1 MHIRII
7 ASLFA
12 LLVLTFPALAADR
25 LILSTGMREPW
36 TNSEQNGFHN
46 QLVAELF
53 RRLGL
58 EAQVVF
64 NPAASRALQLA
75 NDGIDDGLAGRITG
89 LSAEYPNLIQ
99 VPEPAFT
106 NDFVAASLPT
116 NAARVRKWSD
126 LPPYSVAY
134 ILGWQV
140 FENNL
145 AKTRDLTLVKDSK
158 QLLQLLASG
167 RAEFILHER
176 WQVLWHAH
184 ELGMGLAIQEPPL
197 NPVPMYIYL
206 HRRHAD
212 LVDKAAAEL
221 RAMKAD
227 GTHQAI
233 TNRAFADLLPRH

>member
-1 MHIRII
+1 MHRHFI
-7 ASLFA
+7 ASFFA
-12 LLVLTFPALAADR
+12 LMILTFPALAAER
-25 LILSTGMREPW
+25 LTLSTGMREPW
-36 TNSEQNGFHN
+36 TNAQQTGFHN
-46 QLVAELF
+46 QLAAELF

-58 EAQVVF
+58 DAQVVF

-106 NDFVAASLPT
+106 NDFVAASLPAST
-116 NAARVRKWSD
+116 ATVRNWSD
-126 LPPYSVAY
+126 LAPYSVAY

-140 FENNL
+140 FENNVP
-145 AKTRDLTLVKDSK
+145 KTRDLTLVKDSK
-158 QLLQLLASG
+158 QLLQLLSSG
-167 RAEFILHER
+167 RADLILHER

-206 HRRHAD
+206 HRRHAA

-227 GTHQAI
+227 GTHKAI
-233 TNRAFADLLPRH
+233 TGRAFADLAP